1 MALTIQTEKGIFDLP
16 RDFSVEIENT
26 SPIYTDKGSQTI
38 ASTLPATGHNL
49 SMVDYIHRPDIRN
62 APKRGRRGGGDR
74 RGLPAD
80 RKTQYHLRVNGVGHR
95 MQYRV

>member
-16 RDFSVEIENT
+16 RDFSVEIENV
-26 SPIYTDKGSQTI
+26 
-38 ASTLPATGHNL
+38 AH
-49 SMVDYIHRPDIRN
+49 IHRQGQPDDRIDVAGNR
-62 APKRGRRGGGDR
+62 AQSFDGGLHPPAGYPQCSKAGRRGGGDR

-95 MQYRV
+95 MQHRV

>member
-38 ASTLPATGHNL
+38 ASTLPATGHIT
-49 SMVDYIHRPDIRN
+49 ST
-62 APKRGRRGGGDR
+62 GRISAMRQSGTPR
-74 RGLPAD
+74 RW
-80 RKTQYHLRVNGVGHR
+80 
-95 MQYRV
+95 